1 LFARIIGK
9 FNDVQ
14 LRNKLILS
22 FVVVVFV
29 PVMIVGLILTN
40 ELKKMALE
48 DALEQTATNVER
60 VRRLT
65 LEKLRVPMDISNR
78 LLFDDRLKVVASRHY
93 QSVYEVVKAYYDYP
107 DLKNYINYNEEVA
120 SIRFYTNNPTLL
132 NNWEFFPVT
141 DDIRQS
147 AWYQSAV
154 RARGVIGWY
163 YIEDETKYNR
173 KYLSLVRRIDLN
185 DYQEHG
191 VHYGV
196 LVISIDDYQL
206 NAILSQEPF
215 ETVIADMENNI
226 IAATRKELVG
236 RKLNETYE
244 TGLADLPSGTYEMD
258 VNGVR
263 SKVIVDDL
271 LTETSTNGLKIV
283 SIFAIDSIMKD
294 ANRFIRLGAFV
305 IAASILVAI
314 ILIYGFS
321 YFLSN
326 RILRLSKKIGS
337 VARGNLD
344 TTIDVDGKDEIGI
357 LARQF
362 QYMIRSIGELLEEVH
377 RSNEQKRALEARQNE
392 IRLKMMASQI
402 HPHFLFNA
410 LEAVRMKAHMK
421 GEAEIADVVK
431 MIGRLMRKML
441 ESGAD
446 RVPLRDEL
454 ETVRC
459 YLEIQKFRQGDRL
472 SYEIEVEP
480 GLENVAVLPLSI
492 QPLVE
497 NAVIHGIEKKEG
509 GAGWVRVR
517 CTSREGGG
525 VRVEVADNGA
535 GMPTDRL
542 ARVLEGLD
550 NPEEEG
556 HRIGM
561 RNVHQRLRFTYGEG
575 YGLTV
580 ISRPGQG
587 TTVSF
592 ELPEG
597 GNGVVQRADRG

>member
-1 LFARIIGK
+1 MLARIIGK
-9 FNDVQ
+9 LNDVQ

-29 PVMIVGLILTN
+29 PVMFVGLILTN

-78 LLFDDRLKVVASRHY
+78 LLFDNRLKMVAGRRY

-107 DLKNYINYNEEVA
+107 DLRNYVNYNEEVA

-141 DDIRQS
+141 DDIRRS
-147 AWYQSAV
+147 GWYHSAV
-154 RARGVIGWY
+154 RARGVVGWY

-191 VHYGV
+191 VRYGV

-226 IAATRKELVG
+226 IAATRRELVG
-236 RKLNETYE
+236 RKLSETYE
-244 TGLADLPSGTYEMD
+244 AGLADLTSGTYELD

-283 SIFAIDSIMKD
+283 SIFAIDTIMKD

-305 IAASILVAI
+305 IAASILVAVV
-314 ILIYGFS
+314 LIYGFS

-480 GLENVAVLPLSI
+480 GLEDVAVLPLSI

-509 GAGWVRVR
+509 GNGWVRVR
-517 CTSREGGG
+517 CTSRAGN

-535 GMPTDRL
+535 GMSAERL
-542 ARVLEGLD
+542 ARVVSGLD

-561 RNVHQRLRFTYGEG
+561 RNVHQRLRFTCGEG
-575 YGLTV
+575 CGLTV
-580 ISRPGQG
+580 DSRPGQG
-587 TTVSF
+587 TVVRF
-592 ELPEG
+592 ELPQG
-597 GNGVVQRADRG
+597 GNRGVQRAHRG